1 MIRKLFFYGKSVC
14 RVYAHIVINA
24 LFPLSICWSI
34 GIIQQALKFNSLTD
48 KLIYLGLAIVPLYCW
63 RLIYIYCIDQ
73 KSKLFVFR
81 NITNNNICFFGGVSV
96 ALTITSIFQDLYLI
110 NNKNLD
116 IIPAGIIGKYFTYLF
131 QPDSFS
137 LSNLSFWLLLRY
149 FLIVISFYPYV
160 TNFHNIFD
168 LKPLIKYQSY
178 NIQTDKNNNYR
189 SQETYIQSD
198 SSDKDNNS
206 TNNKNKKSNKSSRN
220 RRGKKY
226 GKKITYIE

>member
-14 RVYAHIVINA
+14 RVYAHVIINA
-24 LFPLSICWSI
+24 LFPFSICWSI
-34 GIIQQALKFNSLTD
+34 GIIQQAFKFNSLSD
-48 KLIYLGLAIVPLYCW
+48 KLIYLGLAILPLYCW

-81 NITNNNICFFGGVSV
+81 NITNNNICFFGLVSITV
-96 ALTITSIFQDLYLI
+96 TILSVVRDLFLI

-116 IIPAGIIGKYFTYLF
+116 MIPAGIIGKYFNYLF

-137 LSNLSFWLLLRY
+137 FSNLSFWLLLRY
-149 FLIVISFYPYV
+149 FLVIISFYPYV
-160 TNFHNIFD
+160 TNIHNIFD
-168 LKPLIKYQSY
+168 LKPLIKYQNY
-178 NIQTDKNNNYR
+178 NIKTEKSNNYR
-189 SQETYIQSD
+189 NQETYIQSD
-198 SSDKDNNS
+198 NADPNNNN
-206 TNNKNKKSNKSSRN
+206 TNNKNKKSKSSRN